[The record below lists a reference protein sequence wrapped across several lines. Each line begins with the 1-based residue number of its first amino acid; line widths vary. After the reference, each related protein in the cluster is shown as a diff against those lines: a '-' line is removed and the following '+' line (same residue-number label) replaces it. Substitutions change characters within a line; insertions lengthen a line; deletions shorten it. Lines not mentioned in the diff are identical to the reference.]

1 MSGRNDGGDQ
11 PDTANNGA
19 TLAKITAGSALTP
32 GWMNEVPGSH
42 SPLVAQE
49 LHIGR
54 NRYCGMK
61 PPGGR
66 SAASKK

>member
-11 PDTANNGA
+11 PDTANDGA
-19 TLAKITAGSALTP
+19 NLAKITAGSALTP
-32 GWMNEVPGSH
+32 GRMNEVPGSH

-54 NRYCGMK
+54 TN
-61 PPGGR
+61 
-66 SAASKK
+66 